1 MHLQETGLFSRRG
14 EMIQDI
20 GISKELA
27 KRAFELKTGEVAGP
41 FDVGSAW
48 VVVRVKEHHDPDL
61 ADFEKRKGEIIR
73 EYERTKWAELVDN
86 WSKQKCAE
94 VRDDGRIKV
103 NGEVL
108 EYEVGGKSPVA
119 YQPCSAKGPF

>member
-1 MHLQETGLFSRRG
+1 VMETGLFPRRG
-14 EMIQDI
+14 DTLPEI
-20 GISKELA
+20 GVSPELSKKVFDMKPGESA
-27 KRAFELKTGEVAGP
+27 GPIEVASGY
-41 FDVGSAW
+41 
-48 VVVRVKEHHDPDL
+48 VVVKVKERKEPDTT
-61 ADFEKRKGEIIR
+61 DYEKRKPEIVR
-73 EYERTKWAELVDN
+73 EYERTKWAELVDG